1 MIGMLAAELHRMWS
15 RRLLRLLGVLA
26 LAVVL
31 LGATITFFQSSRDAG
46 ALRRQA
52 EAARQRDLA
61 ACERGEFN
69 LPGQN
74 REGFNLERAC
84 ERVIG
89 EYEVPDPRWHYVAL
103 QEVLLGTSPL
113 LAILCLLLGASFVG
127 AEWQKGTITTA
138 LTWEPRRVRLLA
150 TKLAA
155 MAIVGMVFVLAM
167 HLFLAAVMAVVAL
180 GAGSTAGVDGAW
192 ARETAGLSVRI
203 AAVGGLTAV
212 MGCAIATVGRNTTAA
227 LAAAFVYF
235 AVVEGLIRGFR
246 PKWQPWLLGDNAG
259 QFISGQAAGEAMVDK
274 TTAGVAL
281 TLLLYAAVFMTL
293 ATVFFNRRDVT

>member
-31 LGATITFFQSSRDAG
+31 VGATITFFQSSRDAG

-52 EAARQRDLA
+52 EAARQRDLE

-69 LPGQN
+69 LPGQD
-74 REGFNLERAC
+74 REGFNIERAC

-89 EYEVPDPRWHYVAL
+89 EYEVPDPRWHYVSL

-155 MAIVGMVFVLAM
+155 MAIVGMVFVVVM

-180 GAGSTAGVDGAW
+180 LAGSTAGVDGSW
-192 ARETAGLSVRI
+192 ARETAGLSMRI
-203 AAVGGLTAV
+203 AAVGSLTAV

-259 QFISGQAAGEAMVDK
+259 LFISGQAAGGAMADK
-274 TTAGVAL
+274 TTADVAL
-281 TLLLYAAVFMTL
+281 TLLMYAAVFMSL

>member
-31 LGATITFFQSSRDAG
+31 LGATITFFQSSRNAG

-89 EYEVPDPRWHYVAL
+89 EYEVPDPRWHYVSL
-103 QEVLLGTSPL
+103 QGVLLGTSPL

-127 AEWQKGTITTA
+127 AEWQKGTITTT

-155 MAIVGMVFVLAM
+155 MAIVGMVFVFVM

-180 GAGSTAGVDGAW
+180 VAGSTAGVDGVW

-203 AAVGGLTAV
+203 AAVGSLTAV

-259 QFISGQAAGEAMVDK
+259 QFISGQAAGEAMADK
-274 TTAGVAL
+274 TTADVTL

-293 ATVFFNRRDVT
+293 ATIFFNRRDVT

>member
-15 RRLLRLLGVLA
+15 RRLLKLLGVLA
-26 LAVVL
+26 MAVVL
-31 LGATITFFQSSRDAG
+31 LGATITFFQSSRDPG

-61 ACERGEFN
+61 ACERGEFH

-74 REGFNLERAC
+74 REGFNRERAC
-84 ERVIG
+84 QRVIG
-89 EYEVPDPRWHYVAL
+89 DYEVFDPRWHYVSL

-150 TKLAA
+150 FKLAA
-155 MAIVGMVFVLAM
+155 MALVGLAFVVFM
-167 HLFLAAVMAVVAL
+167 HLFLAAVMGVVAL
-180 GAGSTAGVDGAW
+180 LAGSTRGVDATW

-203 AAVGGLTAV
+203 AAVGSLTAV

-235 AVVEGLIRGFR
+235 AVIEGLLRGFR

-259 QFISGQAAGEAMVDK
+259 QFISGEAVGAAMADK
-274 TTAGVAL
+274 TTLDVAL
-281 TLLLYAAVFMTL
+281 TLLLYAAVFVTV
-293 ATVFFNRRDVT
+293 ATVFFKNRDVT